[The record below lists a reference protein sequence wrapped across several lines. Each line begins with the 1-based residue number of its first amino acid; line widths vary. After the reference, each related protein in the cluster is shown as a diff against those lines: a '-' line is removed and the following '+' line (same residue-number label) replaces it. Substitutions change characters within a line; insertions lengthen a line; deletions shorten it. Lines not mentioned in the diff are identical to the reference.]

1 MRRLTFI
8 VVAVLFAGGVP
19 TVLAHGGGGGASGGP
34 GGPGAGVGSGHGGP
48 GVGMGI
54 GHAGEPASHAGLS
67 AIAHSNGRLSLD
79 RDHGI
84 ERAEDRM
91 SAKGLE
97 NTNGPMSPNRSKGTA
112 RASQR
117 HAQHVMSKAGE
128 QER

>member
-1 MRRLTFI
+1 MRRLIFI
-8 VVAVLFAGGVP
+8 AAAVLLAGGGN
-19 TVLAHGGGGGASGGP
+19 LALARGGRAGP

-48 GVGMGI
+48 GAGMGVGHGGGTS
-54 GHAGEPASHAGLS
+54 GHASLS
-67 AIAHSNGRLSLD
+67 ALAHTNGPLSLN

-84 ERAEDRM
+84 ERAADRM
-91 SAKGLE
+91 SAEGLK

-117 HAQHVMSKAGE
+117 HAQHPLSVAGE